1 MIHAYDVSLRASKEK
16 EQQLQLQLAT
26 VQQESQELQ
35 QQLSKLA
42 DDTHVMEKKMSI
54 LEYEYKQQ
62 QEELKRA
69 QEEGIIR
76 SCTCN
81 MNITHCSYVHYCD
94 RYTL

>member
-1 MIHAYDVSLRASKEK
+1 MIHTYDVSLRASKEK
-16 EQQLQLQLAT
+16 EQQLPLQLAT
-26 VQQESQELQ
+26 VQQESQEQQ

-42 DDTHVMEKKMSI
+42 GDMHDMEKKMLI
-54 LEYEYKQQ
+54 LEYEYEQQ

-76 SCTCN
+76 SCTCK
-81 MNITHCSYVHYCD
+81 MNITHCSYVHYSD